1 MAKKETT
8 AETTVVAAT
17 EATETANTPKMDNL
31 TAETTEAGIEA
42 STEVLEATPEVDIY
56 DLETVPTYY
65 GYKRENKEYEGEGTP
80 QKDPREK
87 KWLLPGR
94 STWVKPPEAGEHK
107 AVRYNEES
115 QAWELVADYRGE
127 TWYSKDTQ
135 TPHEIKEIDIDP
147 AENDWTD
154 VKPTDGAA
162 KWNEEAQAWV
172 VPFATQKERKKASVI
187 SYYDSIMA
195 VTKQGYSQGEIDT
208 WQLQAQGAEDLL
220 AGNTDTE
227 AAKFVAALAQARQ
240 AAGDTQMTPEYLAQR
255 IKANAA
261 AAAALQVPV
270 MGKQGAEWAAAD
282 KATTEAELDS
292 IVPYFDLAAFMAEQA
307 EA

>member
-1 MAKKETT
+1 MSTQT
-8 AETTVVAAT
+8 QAEKPAQPTLYTFDAQT
-17 EATETANTPKMDNL
+17 GEYKP
-31 TAETTEAGIEA
+31 GI
-42 STEVLEATPEVDIY
+42 SSVSQWSP
-56 DLETVPTYY
+56 
-65 GYKRENKEYEGEGTP
+65 RENKWLIPAGATTVEPPSAE
-80 QKDPREK
+80 DK
-87 KWLLPGR
+87 KARCWNPA
-94 STWVKPPEAGEHK
+94 T
-107 AVRYNEES
+107 
-115 QAWELVADYRGE
+115 QAWEQKPDHRGE
-127 TWYSKDTQ
+127 KWYDKATREL
-135 TPHEIKEIDIDP
+135 HEIKDIGIEPDTT
-147 AENDWTD
+147 NWTQ
-154 VKPTDGAA
+154 VEPTDMSSE
-162 KWNEEAQAWV
+162 WDEASQSWK

-187 SYYDSIMA
+187 SYYDGIMA

-255 IKANAA
+255 IKVNAA

-307 EA
+307 EV

>member
-1 MAKKETT
+1 MSTNQQAERPAAPVIYTYDKQTGEYKPDAK
-8 AETTVVAAT
+8 AT
-17 EATETANTPKMDNL
+17 CQWSP
-31 TAETTEAGIEA
+31 
-42 STEVLEATPEVDIY
+42 
-56 DLETVPTYY
+56 
-65 GYKRENKEYEGEGTP
+65 RENKWLIPAAATTTEPPTAE
-80 QKDPREK
+80 DK
-87 KWLLPGR
+87 KARCWNA
-94 STWVKPPEAGEHK
+94 STK
-107 AVRYNEES
+107 
-115 QAWELVADYRGE
+115 AWEQKPDHRKE
-127 TWYSKDTQ
+127 IWYDKTTQERHEINDIGVEPDTTNWTQ
-135 TPHEIKEIDIDP
+135 TE
-147 AENDWTD
+147 
-154 VKPTDGAA
+154 PTDMSSE
-162 KWNEEAQAWV
+162 WDEASQSWK

-187 SYYDSIMA
+187 SYYDGIMA

-255 IKANAA
+255 IKVNAA

-282 KATTEAELDS
+282 RATTQEELDA
-292 IVPYFDLAAFMAEQA
+292 IVPYFDLPAFMAAQ